1 MWVLFLLKG
10 IMIGLLASIP
20 LGPIGVICIQR
31 TINKG
36 RASGFFSGV
45 GAATADTIFAVIA
58 GFSLTFIINFIE
70 EKQRILEV
78 IGGIIVILLG
88 IKTFYT
94 NPVAQL
100 RRHKKQQNKLIED
113 FLSVLLLTVTNP
125 FAIFLFV
132 GLFATLGLAYNGEN
146 IGLSLIAL
154 AGVFLGGTLWWFTL
168 SSLVN
173 MFRKKF
179 RLKQLWWIN
188 KIAGAVIFILGVLAI
203 VNVVRVFFFKS

>member
-1 MWVLFLLKG
+1 MAFTFLLKG

-31 TINKG
+31 TINKS
-36 RASGFFSGV
+36 RISGFFSGV
-45 GAATADTIFAVIA
+45 GAATADTIFAAIA

-70 EKQRILEV
+70 EKQKILEV
-78 IGGIIVILLG
+78 IGGVIVILLG

-94 NPVAQL
+94 NPVNQL
-100 RRHKKQQNKLIED
+100 RRHKKNPNKLIED
-113 FLSVLLLTVTNP
+113 FISVLLLTITNP

-132 GLFATLGLAYNGEN
+132 GMFATLGLAYNGEN
-146 IGLSLIAL
+146 MGLSLITL

-173 MFRKKF
+173 IFRKKF

-188 KIAGAVIFILGVLAI
+188 KIAGGVIFILGVLALI
-203 VNVVRVFFFKS
+203 NVARVLIFKS